1 MSGGGS
7 AGKLIQVMSDR
18 GLFDKTRFQNAAYV
32 RLTVSDPAP
41 KTEDPARR
49 RLADLERPSKRAM
62 SGASGLSALS
72 ALLWVPQ
79 AWLVAQFLATLA
91 EGGRPPLSPLTTVL
105 VFVVLGLLRH
115 LGEALAGR
123 KAFGIAQQIV
133 AGERAHL
140 VARES
145 LVSPMEPDRQTSAAL
160 ATLLSGK
167 LDALMPYGT
176 RYRLAAA
183 RVAFVPL
190 VILGVVATMSWAAAL
205 ILLVAGPLI
214 PLFMALI
221 GLAARDASERHMA
234 ETGTL
239 NSVLLEWLNAAAD
252 IRLLHAEARTVERFR
267 MAADSL
273 RARTMEV
280 LRIAFLSSTVLELFS
295 AIGIAMVAVYVGF
308 SLLGTFDFGA
318 YATPLSVSEGIFILL
333 LVPDF
338 FQPLRDLAAAW
349 HDKAAALAV
358 AGELAEREAR
368 SPQAILG
375 RGGRP
380 ATVFAGRPTIAVSGL
395 RVSAGGR
402 EIGFPDF
409 QIEPGEKVAITG
421 ASGAGKTTLI
431 ALLAGLVRPAH
442 GRVEI
447 AGRRLDDDCADDWRS
462 VIGHIGQHPHLLNA
476 SLQANIALSEGRAD
490 PARLRAS
497 LQAAA
502 IDRLAAALPQG
513 IGTRLGENGSGVSGG
528 EARRLMIARAIYSGA
543 RVILADEPTADLD
556 VETADR
562 VITALDEAARGGA
575 TLVIATHD
583 PRLIARL
590 DRTIDLGASR

>member
-1 MSGGGS
+1 M
-7 AGKLIQVMSDR
+7 R
-18 GLFDKTRFQNAAYV
+18 RAA
-32 RLTVSDPAP
+32 
-41 KTEDPARR
+41 
-49 RLADLERPSKRAM
+49 
-62 SGASGLSALS
+62 GLSALS
-72 ALLWVPQ
+72 TLLWVPQ
-79 AWLVAQFLATLA
+79 AWLVAQFLASLA
-91 EGGRPPLSPLTTVL
+91 KGDQPPLSPLTTVL
-105 VFVVLGLLRH
+105 LFVVLGLLRH

-123 KAFGIAQQIV
+123 KAFGITQRIV

-145 LVSPMEPDRQTSAAL
+145 RVSPMEPDRQTSAAL

-167 LDALMPYGT
+167 LDALLPYGT

-183 RVAFVPL
+183 RVAIVPL
-190 VILGVVATMSWAAAL
+190 AILLVIATLSWAAAL

-221 GLAARDASERHMA
+221 GLAARDASEKHMA

-252 IRLLHAEARTVERFR
+252 IRLLHAEDRTVERFR

-280 LRIAFLSSTVLELFS
+280 LRIAFLSSTVLELFA

-308 SLLGTFDFGA
+308 SLLGTFGFGA

-368 SPQAILG
+368 SSQAILG

-380 ATVFAGRPTIAVSGL
+380 AVAFADRPTIAATGL
-395 RVSAGGR
+395 RVLVGGR
-402 EIGFPDF
+402 EIAFPDF
-409 QIEPGEKVAITG
+409 RIEPGEKVAITG
-421 ASGAGKTTLI
+421 PSGAGKTTLI
-431 ALLAGLVRPAH
+431 ALLAGLVRPAN
-442 GRVEI
+442 GRIEI
-447 AGRRLDDDCADDWRS
+447 AGRLLDDDCADDWRG

-476 SLQANIALSEGRAD
+476 SLRANIALSDGRAD
-490 PARLRAS
+490 PARLQAS
-497 LQAAA
+497 LQTAA
-502 IDRLAAALPQG
+502 IDRLAEALPQG

-556 VETADR
+556 AETAGR

-575 TLVIATHD
+575 SLVIATHD

-590 DRTIDLGASR
+590 DRTIDLGGSR